1 MIAIVTVL
9 LAFVLGFTMTSWF
22 AASVVYALAYLWAFT
37 FQTLYL
43 LLDSMAEGD
52 AAAFPAGEF
61 PLSYGLATLA
71 VLGVGFALV
80 AVGHWMATRRRGP
93 KETGRESQ
101 TTPAAR
107 PAR

>member
-22 AASVVYALAYLWAFT
+22 AANVVYALAYLWAFT

-43 LLDSMAEGD
+43 LLDSMADGD
-52 AAAFPAGEF
+52 AAAFKAGEF
-61 PLSYGLATLA
+61 PLGYGLATLA

-80 AVGHWMATRRRGP
+80 AVGHRIATRRREP
-93 KETGRESQ
+93 TKTGREAQ

-107 PAR
+107 PIR

>member
-9 LAFVLGFTMTSWF
+9 IAFAVGFAMSSWF
-22 AASVVYALAYLWAFT
+22 AANVVYALTYLWAFT

-43 LLDSMAEGD
+43 LLDSIGNGD
-52 AAAFPAGEF
+52 AAAFEAGEF
-61 PLSYGLATLA
+61 PLAYGLATLA

-80 AVGHWMATRRRGP
+80 ALGHWIATRRHESM
-93 KETGRESQ
+93 ETGREAQ

-107 PAR
+107 PVR